1 MKRFLLLVLPVL
13 LLGLG
18 ISFYYAYEPIQA
30 GVRRVLTINKNISDN
45 GLIAYWTMDELD
57 KEGTTLRDKGG
68 NLNHGT
74 LTNSPTFTKGILG
87 DALSVNGTNQYVL
100 NTTIASFTANTVS
113 LWFKPNAA
121 ITTASNGGT
130 LLSLKDTA
138 SATYF
143 YIGLGSQTSS
153 CANETI
159 TVLHNI
165 PDDVPNPTSNRT
177 CVQNQTLNA
186 GEWYHLA
193 ISWDTS
199 TSKYLVYLNGVALT
213 TVSADGHGHAHQL
226 TNGSLI
232 TAGAFG
238 GDFSAASMFF
248 NGSIDEVR
256 IQNVSLSAADV
267 AYLFTSGN
275 PQQRSKTNVSQ
286 NTRLKDGLVGFWSF
300 NGPDV
305 SGTTATDIS
314 ASANNG
320 TLTNGPIVTPGIIG
334 QALQFD
340 GNNDYV
346 VSASNIGISGSGART
361 ASFWIYPTSSGGRQ
375 TIVAW
380 GAFSDNFLWA
390 PEWDGA
396 VGGDNIYIAGYNND
410 VYTTA
415 TLPLNQWSHVA
426 ITYSGGASNTG
437 TAIYYNGVSQAISLN
452 GTGDTYNTTNSV
464 LYVGRDQL
472 GNRQPFFGK
481 IDEVRIYN
489 RALTAAEVAYLFTS
503 GNPQQRSKTNVSQNT
518 RLKDGLV
525 GFWPFNGPDFTQA
538 ITGSSTA
545 IDRGGSNNGSVSP
558 SAQVVPGVIG
568 QALNLNTKDL
578 TTSQYI
584 DTNAAILNTTG
595 NFTVMAWV
603 ELASTG
609 AIQDVISE
617 IGTENTAGQYLL
629 RVTASETFRFFRRDG
644 VSTNTNSINTQAVTP
659 GNWTH
664 IACGYDG
671 SLFCYFNGVND
682 TNAAADN
689 AQVGQAAAETLIGNG
704 NSNTSN
710 VFKGK
715 IDEVRLYNRALTV
728 AEIQEIYLAGKRE

>member
-87 DALSVNGTNQYVL
+87 DALSVNGTNQYVP
-100 NTTIASFTANTVS
+100 NT
-113 LWFKPNAA
+113 
-121 ITTASNGGT
+121 
-130 LLSLKDTA
+130 
-138 SATYF
+138 
-143 YIGLGSQTSS
+143 
-153 CANETI
+153 
-159 TVLHNI
+159 
-165 PDDVPNPTSNRT
+165 TSNRT

-238 GDFSAASMFF
+238 GDFAAASMFF

-361 ASFWIYPTSSGGRQ
+361 ASFWIYPTSTGGRQ

-525 GFWPFNGPDFTQA
+525 GFWPFN
-538 ITGSSTA
+538 
-545 IDRGGSNNGSVSP
+545 
-558 SAQVVPGVIG
+558 
-568 QALNLNTKDL
+568 
-578 TTSQYI
+578 
-584 DTNAAILNTTG
+584 
-595 NFTVMAWV
+595 
-603 ELASTG
+603 
-609 AIQDVISE
+609 
-617 IGTENTAGQYLL
+617 
-629 RVTASETFRFFRRDG
+629 
-644 VSTNTNSINTQAVTP
+644 
-659 GNWTH
+659 
-664 IACGYDG
+664 
-671 SLFCYFNGVND
+671 
-682 TNAAADN
+682 
-689 AQVGQAAAETLIGNG
+689 
-704 NSNTSN
+704 
-710 VFKGK
+710 
-715 IDEVRLYNRALTV
+715 
-728 AEIQEIYLAGKRE
+728 